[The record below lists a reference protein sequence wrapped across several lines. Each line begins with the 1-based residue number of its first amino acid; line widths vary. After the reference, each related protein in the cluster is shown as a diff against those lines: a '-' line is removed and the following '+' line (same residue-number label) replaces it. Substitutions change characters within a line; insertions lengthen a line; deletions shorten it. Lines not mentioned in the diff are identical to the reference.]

1 MFVMHVW
8 LFLLKMRNINIK
20 YLLLLLLLFIC
31 TPFVLFFLAV
41 SRTTGSTTVVTSPF
55 TTPKM
60 TRLSTDHPVVHVQL
74 ENGWFSV
81 KLGRQNPFGR
91 ILVDQ
96 IIEETINKD
105 TKTPEGSKG
114 FSLKPA
120 ALSRYYLTVE
130 YRSTCLKQPR
140 ELTHIKPPGFSH
152 HDLKSS
158 RITKNEQAVQ
168 SLVDLME
175 TEWINPFS
183 GDPSELIGPSTGTV
197 APSDVAIDLLT
208 AKAVERQHTRTSKM
222 NESNS
227 ERSLSITHF
236 PSRSWRPSQK

>member
-8 LFLLKMRNINIK
+8 LFLLKMRNINVK

-60 TRLSTDHPVVHVQL
+60 TRPSTDHPVVHVQL
-74 ENGWFSV
+74 ENGRFSV

-140 ELTHIKPPGFSH
+140 ELTDIKPPGFSH

-175 TEWINPFS
+175 TE
-183 GDPSELIGPSTGTV
+183 LIHSVVTRVSWSALQQVLWP
-197 APSDVAIDLLT
+197 PLT
-208 AKAVERQHTRTSKM
+208 LQLM
-222 NESNS
+222 
-227 ERSLSITHF
+227 F
-236 PSRSWRPSQK
+236 

>member
-20 YLLLLLLLFIC
+20 CLLLLLLFIC

-60 TRLSTDHPVVHVQL
+60 TRPSTDHPVVHVQL
-74 ENGWFSV
+74 ENGRFSV

-96 IIEETINKD
+96 IIEKTINKD

-114 FSLKPA
+114 FSLKPT

-130 YRSTCLKQPR
+130 YRSTCLKQPGIDR
-140 ELTHIKPPGFSH
+140 YQAAWLQPPR
-152 HDLKSS
+152 LKIISYH
-158 RITKNEQAVQ
+158 K
-168 SLVDLME
+168 
-175 TEWINPFS
+175 EW
-183 GDPSELIGPSTGTV
+183 TGCTV
-197 APSDVAIDLLT
+197 AGLFDGNWMD
-208 AKAVERQHTRTSKM
+208 
-222 NESNS
+222 
-227 ERSLSITHF
+227 
-236 PSRSWRPSQK
+236 